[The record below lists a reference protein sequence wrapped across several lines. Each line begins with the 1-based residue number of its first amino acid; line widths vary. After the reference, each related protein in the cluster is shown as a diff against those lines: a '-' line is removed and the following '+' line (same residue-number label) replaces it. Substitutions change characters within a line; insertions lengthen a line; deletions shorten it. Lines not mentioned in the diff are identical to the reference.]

1 CAGCEVHVS
10 GEDDLV
16 ELRELL
22 ADGVAR
28 SQLTRAQL
36 IAKSGLSRTT
46 IHEALQD
53 GARVPSAATVAA
65 LAKAL
70 KMPDE
75 LLLKLRR
82 GAVGADGGRISIG
95 ASGRPVPE
103 GAGSGLAPLAP
114 PPAVPGGFTGR
125 DEDLE
130 GLLELLAPAV
140 DAESGS
146 EVGSG
151 AGAVVVASVLGMGGM
166 GKTTLALALAHT
178 ALERGLF
185 TGVLFLDL
193 YGYDESPVDGP
204 QALDTALRALDTDPE
219 RIPPETDQRAALYRS
234 QLAARAAASER
245 VLVLADNA
253 SDHDQVALLLPAAN
267 GPHRM
272 LVTSRNNLAPDLGAR
287 LVDLDVLTPD
297 NAVALMDT
305 ALRTVRR
312 GDDRIAADPA
322 SAARVAELCGHLPLA
337 LRIAAAQLGR
347 TLKPAQLAKD
357 LEELTER
364 LEVLEDR
371 KDAVRTVLASSYW
384 RLPVP
389 QAELFRLLAV
399 NPGPDISTETAA
411 ALTGIGKIRDVRKRL
426 DLLADASLLRQDP
439 DTERWRM
446 HDLVRAYATEQAAQH
461 PHHSNT
467 ALNRLYRHYLHTMGA
482 GNLHLVPST
491 AGDRSRFTNRDAAL
505 AWLDAE
511 HAGLVASVHH
521 AHTNSH
527 HHITTSLA
535 SYLRPYLRLRR
546 HLQDAHDTATAAHQ
560 AATALGD
567 RHSEGIAWNNLGN
580 ALKDLRR
587 FDEAHHAHQS
597 ALDIYQDLGDR
608 HGEAGAWNNL
618 GNALKELRRFDEA
631 HHAHQ
636 SALDIY
642 QDLGDRHREAIAWG
656 NLGST
661 LGDLRR
667 FDEAHHAHQSALDIY
682 QDLGDRHSE
691 AIAWNNLGTALGDL
705 RRFDE
710 AHHAHRSAL
719 DIYQD
724 LGDRHSEAIA
734 WNNLGSAL
742 KDLRRFD
749 EAHHAHRSALD
760 IYQDL
765 GDRHREAIAW
775 NNLGNAAR
783 GLEEFGQAVEAGE
796 RAVAVFR
803 DLDDLHRLGEASDEL
818 ADTLLAAGRPAGEVR
833 AVREAAADAYRRSG
847 DEEKAT
853 EALAKPDE

>member
-1 CAGCEVHVS
+1 MMNIVGRVVVRARGCAGCEVHVS

-130 GLLELLAPAV
+130 GLLELLAPAA

-146 EVGSG
+146 EVESG

-193 YGYDESPVDGP
+193 YGYDENPIDCA

-219 RIPPETDQRAALYRS
+219 RIPPEPDQRAALYRG
-234 QLAARAAASER
+234 QLAARAAAGER

-253 SDHDQVALLLPAAN
+253 SDPAQVELLVPAAK

-272 LVTSRNNLAPDLGAR
+272 LVTSRDNLAPDLGAE
-287 LVDLDVLTPD
+287 LVDLDVLTPE

-312 GDDRIAADPA
+312 GDERVTADPVG
-322 SAARVAELCGHLPLA
+322 SARVAQLCGYLPLA

-347 TLKPAQLAKD
+347 ALKPAQLAKE
-357 LEELTER
+357 LEALGER

-371 KDAVRTVLASSYW
+371 KDAVRTVLAGSYR
-384 RLPVP
+384 RLSVP

-411 ALTGIGKIRDVRKRL
+411 ALTGIGKLRDVRKRL
-426 DLLADASLLRQDP
+426 DLLADASLIRQDP

-461 PHHSNT
+461 PQRSNT
-467 ALNRLYRHYLHTMGA
+467 ALNRLYDYYLRTVRA
-482 GNLHLVPST
+482 ADLHLEPSET
-491 AGDRSRFTNRDAAL
+491 GDRSRFTDRGSAL

-511 HAGLVASVHH
+511 HAGLVATVHH
-521 AHTNSH
+521 AHTTGKH
-527 HHITTSLA
+527 RITMSLA
-535 SYLRPYLRLRR
+535 SYLGSYLRLRR

-567 RHSEGIAWNNLGN
+567 RHGEAGTQGNLGN

-587 FDEAHHAHQS
+587 FGEAHHAHQS

-608 HGEAGAWNNL
+608 HGEASAWNSL
-618 GNALKELRRFDEA
+618 GLTLRELQRFDEA
-631 HHAHQ
+631 HHAHR

-642 QDLGDRHREAIAWG
+642 QDLGDRHGEAMAWNSLGLTLRELRRFDEAHHAHRSALDIYQDLGDRHGEATAWG
-656 NLGST
+656 NLGLT
-661 LGDLRR
+661 LRELRR

-691 AIAWNNLGTALGDL
+691 ATAWNNLGTT
-705 RRFDE
+705 
-710 AHHAHRSAL
+710 
-719 DIYQD
+719 
-724 LGDRHSEAIA
+724 
-734 WNNLGSAL
+734 
-742 KDLRRFD
+742 
-749 EAHHAHRSALD
+749 
-760 IYQDL
+760 
-765 GDRHREAIAW
+765 
-775 NNLGNAAR
+775 AR
-783 GLEEFGQAVEAGE
+783 GLEEFGRAVEVGE
-796 RAVAVFR
+796 RAVALFR
-803 DLDDLHRLGEASDEL
+803 ELDDLHRLGEASDEL

-833 AVREAAADAYRRSG
+833 AVRLAAADAYRRSG
-847 DEEKAT
+847 DDEKAT